1 MAKLSKNKKIV
12 ATATGVAIAVSL
24 AIGGSILAPKPTAP
38 NKALPIEKVATI
50 EQTPASITTIKPA
63 PSTTPKPTIK
73 PTPSSTAKPTKAPVV
88 EVKATPT
95 PSPLTTLELFGIS
108 GNTIVEGTYAIK
120 KIDKNRSEF
129 AIDIPISLSAD
140 LYELYL
146 NGQYVD
152 KQLLPS
158 GRIIAPPLIFT
169 MPELIELRIYKLQKV
184 IAVGRLENGK
194 LSIAVKDGVIN
205 D

>member
-12 ATATGVAIAVSL
+12 ATTTGILVAVSL
-24 AIGGSILAPKPTAP
+24 AVGGSILAPKPIAP
-38 NKALPIEKVATI
+38 NKALPIEKVATV
-50 EQTPASITTIKPA
+50 EQIPAPITTIKPA
-63 PSTTPKPTIK
+63 PSITPKPTIK
-73 PTPSSTAKPTKAPVV
+73 PTLSSTAKPTKAPAI
-88 EVKATPT
+88 EIKATPT
-95 PSPLTTLELFGIS
+95 PAPLTTLELFGIS

-120 KIDKNRSEF
+120 KNDKNRFEF
-129 AIDIPISLSAD
+129 AVDIPISLSAD

-158 GRIIAPPLIFT
+158 GKIIAPPLIFT

-184 IAVGRLENGK
+184 IAVGKLENGK
-194 LSIAVKDGVIN
+194 LSIAVKDGVLN